1 MRWLTAATGA
11 TLALTGI
18 AVNSGPAQAES
29 FGGVRIMPLG
39 DSITDGID
47 IPGGYRTEL
56 WRRLRAAG
64 YRNDFVGSQ
73 FNGPRQLS
81 DHDHEGHPGWRID
94 EIDASVEGWLRAAK
108 PHSVLLHIGSND
120 VAQSIDLPGAP
131 ARLSKLVDHI
141 TTVAPNAEVFVA
153 TIVPFGW
160 PSGDAAVQAYNNTI
174 PAMVKSKARN
184 GKHVHLV
191 DMHSALTPDD
201 LGADDLHPTAAGYAK
216 MAKVWSTALQAVPK
230 AAGSRTR
237 PPWIRRDP
245 LPR

>member
-1 MRWLTAATGA
+1 
-11 TLALTGI
+11 
-18 AVNSGPAQAES
+18 
-29 FGGVRIMPLG
+29 
-39 DSITDGID
+39 
-47 IPGGYRTEL
+47 
-56 WRRLRAAG
+56 
-64 YRNDFVGSQ
+64 
-73 FNGPRQLS
+73 
-81 DHDHEGHPGWRID
+81 
-94 EIDASVEGWLRAAK
+94 
-108 PHSVLLHIGSND
+108 VLLHIGSND